1 MKSKFLI
8 SEAAKKSD
16 VSRATLLYYDKIDL
30 LSPSFYHENG
40 YRYYTYKDL
49 EKLELIHT
57 LKESGL
63 SLKSIKSFLDK
74 PSHEE
79 GIRLMTRQQEMV
91 IEKIEE
97 LQKLQIVLDKR
108 VEMLNEYESVEFYDD
123 IRLDYFP
130 EITICKM
137 DLDHSL
143 TDPYESAVNAL
154 KDQLDESITSYGSI
168 PSKYGLIID
177 IKTFLNNQTVHVLSV
192 YDYLSAPAD
201 TVETLELPGSYY
213 IRCIHQ
219 GPYGNAAES
228 LNRLM
233 NHIDQHHY
241 STSSNAYLV
250 PLIDLWAVES
260 EEDYQSEILIAVEIE

>member
-8 SEAAKKSD
+8 SQAAKKAG

-63 SLKSIKSFLDK
+63 SLKSIKSFLDN
-74 PSHEE
+74 PSHQE

-91 IEKIEE
+91 SERIQE

-108 VEMLNEYESVEFYDD
+108 VEMLNEYESIEFYDD

-130 EITICKM
+130 MITVSKM

-143 TDPYESAVNAL
+143 ADPYESAVNAL

-168 PSKYGLIID
+168 PSKYGLVID
-177 IKTFLNNQTVHVLSV
+177 IASFLDNQKVHVLSV
-192 YDYLSAPAD
+192 YDYLSSPSD
-201 TVETLELPGSYY
+201 TVKSLQVPDSYY
-213 IRCIHQ
+213 IRCIHK
-219 GPYGNAAES
+219 GAYGNAVES
-228 LNRLM
+228 INRLIK
-233 NHIDQHHY
+233 HIDQHHY
-241 STSSNAYLV
+241 TITSNAYLV
-250 PLIDLWAVES
+250 PLVDLWAASS
-260 EEDYQSEILIAVEIE
+260 EEEYLSEILIAVEIE